1 MWNCL
6 RIGNKKKDGKM
17 SALTV
22 YKASAGSGKTFTLAA
37 EYIKFLVRNP
47 WDYNGILAVTFTNKA
62 TDEMKTRILGQ
73 LFGISRSLPE
83 SKPYLDKVTAETG
96 VGEEEARKNA
106 AVALSLLVHNYDY
119 FHVQTIDTFFQGV
132 LRNLAKELD
141 LSANLR
147 IELNDKKVETLAV
160 DALIDELDR
169 KSALF
174 SWLMRF
180 VMENIDENKGWNVVR
195 SVRDFGEK
203 IFDDE
208 YRKNCAALNSRLRE
222 EGFYDRFTK
231 QLLCMK
237 KERSG
242 ALKKIEEDFFSALG
256 ESGTDM
262 STIKGGKQIASYFNK
277 LANGKL
283 TDKDCLTKTFAG
295 LLEDSGSWVKKS
307 DRNRDALLALVE
319 ERLMPLLGK
328 SETLRREALKTVVSV
343 EATLQNLRG
352 MLLLDDIEKKVR
364 EMNAQANRFLLSDTQ
379 YLLHKMMSGTD
390 TPFIFEKM
398 GARLKHIMIDEFQDT
413 STVQWQNFKI
423 LLAECMSHSGGS
435 QVNNLI
441 VGDVKQSIYRWR
453 AGDWQLLQNIEG
465 EFGKSQTDIHTLDT
479 NYRSA
484 RNVVT
489 FNNLFFGMS
498 AELETE
504 REKSNDPSL
513 AERIREAYEDAGQ
526 KIKKENTTGLVQVK
540 LKPAG
545 EDYVSDT
552 IQEIERIIDRL
563 LQKSVKQKDIAILM
577 RSKRNIPVIAN
588 YFTENRP
595 DIKIISNEAFR
606 LDHSV
611 AVNTIVAALRTLYAP
626 ADKIT
631 KACLVKYYRQH
642 IMGECPDDMDA
653 LREETADK
661 YLPEEFVNGAEELKK
676 MPLYDLAEK
685 IYKIF
690 GIDKLQG
697 DGAYVCAFFD
707 SLSAYINDM
716 SADVPGFLEEWDEN
730 IHSNKIQTDGA
741 GGIQI
746 MSIHASKGLEFDNVI
761 IPFCDWKLELF
772 QNNYFWAH
780 PSEAP
785 YDALPVLSVRY
796 AANLAESVYSEDYR
810 NEHMQNTMDNLNLLY
825 VAFTRAGK
833 NLFVIGKKNSS
844 GSRSMLVQNCL
855 GILSEKLEGAVI
867 EEEDGGEGDIVFSY
881 GEFAGREEAKK
892 EKSENVFLQVASEC
906 PVSVASEDVT
916 AVFRQSN
923 KSRDFVEGVSGD
935 DKPAD
940 NSYVKI
946 GNILHLVFSNIRT
959 AEDIAPV
966 LDRYEAEGILY
977 GEGLDRGKIQSLLY
991 DSLSVNGTVADW
1003 FSGHWSLYNE
1013 CSILCVDKKTG
1024 AVETR
1029 RPDRVMKDGD
1039 RIVVVDFKFGKMRD
1053 IYKVQVAEYMD
1064 LMRRMGYTD
1073 VSGYIWLVNEKKTV
1087 EVKNS

>member
-1 MWNCL
+1 M
-6 RIGNKKKDGKM
+6 IENKTRKM

-37 EYIKFLVRNP
+37 EYIKFLVINP
-47 WDYNGILAVTFTNKA
+47 WDYNSILAVTFTNKA
-62 TDEMKTRILGQ
+62 TDEMKNRILGQ

-83 SKPYLDKVTAETG
+83 SKPYLDKVIAETG
-96 VGEEEARKNA
+96 VSEEEARKNA
-106 AVALSLLVHNYDY
+106 AVALMLLVHNYDY
-119 FHVQTIDTFFQGV
+119 FHVQTIDTFFQSV

-147 IELNDKKVETLAV
+147 IELNDKKIEMLAV

-169 KSALF
+169 KSVLF

-180 VMENIDENKGWNVVR
+180 VMENIDENKGWNVVK

-208 YRKNCAALNSRLRE
+208 YRKNCGTLNMRLRE
-222 EGFYDRFTK
+222 EGFYDKFTK

-237 KERSG
+237 NARFST
-242 ALKKIEEDFFSALG
+242 LKKVEAEFFSALG
-256 ESGTDM
+256 ENGTDI
-262 STIKGGKQIASYFNK
+262 STIKGGNQIVSYFSK
-277 LANGKL
+277 LTGGKL
-283 TDKDCLTKTFAG
+283 TDKDCLTKTFVG
-295 LLEDSGSWVKKS
+295 LLEDSGRWVKKN
-307 DRNRDALLALVE
+307 DKNRGGILALVE
-319 ERLMPLLGK
+319 ERLIPLLNK
-328 SETLRREALKTVVSV
+328 SEILRREALKTVVSV
-343 EATLQNLRG
+343 ESTLQNLRG
-352 MLLLDDIEKKVR
+352 LLLLDDIEKKVR
-364 EMNAQANRFLLSDTQ
+364 EMNAEANRFLLGDTQ

-390 TPFIFEKM
+390 TPFLFEKM
-398 GARLKHIMIDEFQDT
+398 GTRLKHIMIDEFQDT
-413 STVQWQNFKI
+413 STVQWQNFRI
-423 LLAECMSHSGGS
+423 LLAECMSHCDGRW
-435 QVNNLI
+435 VNNLI

-479 NYRSA
+479 NYRSV
-484 RNVVT
+484 RNIVT
-489 FNNLFFGMS
+489 FNNLFFRIS

-504 REKSNDPSL
+504 KEKLNDPSL
-513 AERIREAYEDAGQ
+513 AERIRAAYEDAEQ
-526 KIKKENTTGLVQVK
+526 KIKKENSTGLVYVK

-545 EDYVSDT
+545 EDYISGT
-552 IQEIERIIDRL
+552 IQEIERTIDWL
-563 LQKSVKQKDIAILM
+563 LLKGVKQKDIAILV
-577 RSKRNIPVIAN
+577 RSKKNIPIIAN
-588 YFTENRP
+588 YFTENRS
-595 DIKIISNEAFR
+595 DINIISNEAFR

-611 AVNTIVAALRTLYAP
+611 AVNTIVAALRILYAP
-626 ADKIT
+626 ADQIT
-631 KACLVKYYRQH
+631 KACLVKYYRVY
-642 IMGECPDDMDA
+642 IMGESLDDMDA
-653 LREETADK
+653 LKAETADK
-661 YLPEEFVNGAEELKK
+661 YLPEEFVNRVDELKK

-685 IYKIF
+685 VYTIF
-690 GIDKLQG
+690 SVDKLQG

-707 SLSAYINDM
+707 NLSAYINDM

-730 IHSNKIQTDGA
+730 IHSSKIQADET

-785 YDALPVLSVRY
+785 YDTLPILSVRY
-796 AANLAESVYSEDYR
+796 ATNLAESIYSEDYR

-833 NLFVIGKKNSS
+833 NLFVIGKKDSPM
-844 GSRSMLVQNCL
+844 SRSMLVQNCL
-855 GILSEKLEGAVI
+855 KILFGKLEGAVL
-867 EEEDGGEGDIVFSY
+867 EEEDDGKGDIVFSY
-881 GEFAGREEAKK
+881 GEFVGGEETKN
-892 EKSENVFLQVASEC
+892 EKSENIFLQSASEY
-906 PVSVASEDVT
+906 PVSVTSEDV
-916 AVFRQSN
+916 AVVFRQSN
-923 KSRDFVEGVSGD
+923 KSRDFVKEVSGVY
-935 DKPAD
+935 KSID
-940 NSYVKI
+940 NSYVKT

-977 GEGLDRGKIQSLLY
+977 GEGLNRGKIQCLLD
-991 DSLSVNGTVADW
+991 DSLSSNSTVLDW
-1003 FSGHWSLYNE
+1003 FSGHWTLYNE

-1029 RPDRVMKDGD
+1029 RPDRVMKDGN
-1039 RIVVVDFKFGKMRD
+1039 RIVIVDFKFGKMRD
-1053 IYKVQVAEYMD
+1053 IYKIQVTEYMD

-1073 VSGYIWLVNEKKTV
+1073 VSGYIWLVNEKKTI